1 LKDQIVGSLDPQ
13 LIAQIGKND
22 QAVEQMIAVVA
33 TTGDMKIEVY
43 FRGSENGVRRNDKFL
58 LPP

>member
-1 LKDQIVGSLDPQ
+1 
-13 LIAQIGKND
+13 
-22 QAVEQMIAVVA
+22 MIAVVA